1 MAIKVLAIIQAR
13 MGSTRLSGKVLKKI
27 NGRPLIEIL
36 FQRISQSNKIDK
48 IILATSNNAENDC
61 LVETV
66 GKMGFDVFRG
76 SEENVLERYYQ
87 AADLYNPKTI
97 VRITGDC
104 PLIDPQLTDKVID
117 LFQKSNVDYAC
128 NTQPPTFPDG
138 LDTEV
143 FSFSALQAA
152 QQQATK
158 SFDLEHVTPFIRT
171 NEQFRRKNYA
181 NKTDQSKKRWTV
193 DDPEDFLVIK
203 NIVKHFSPNLDFTW
217 KAVMELQESKPEYFE
232 ANISIKRNEGSEF
245 GTGQKLWKRA
255 KKVIPGGNM
264 LLSKRAEMFLPE
276 KWPAYYEKSK
286 GCTVWDLDGNK
297 YIDMSIMGIGTNVLG
312 YANDEVD
319 HEVRKTIDK
328 SNTSTLNCPEEVY
341 LAEKLVELH
350 PWSDMV
356 RFARS
361 GGEATAIAIRIA
373 RAASGKDKVAF
384 CGYHGWHDWYLSA
397 NLSSVENLEGHLLPG
412 LEPKGVPGV
421 LSGSSVPFNYNDF
434 DSLQKIVDK
443 DDIGV
448 IMMEVSRNSEPKN
461 NFLQNIRAL
470 ATKKGIVLIFD
481 EITSGFRVKL
491 GGSHLQYGVNPDM
504 AVFGK
509 AMGNG
514 YAISAVIGKR
524 NIMEYAQSSFISSTF
539 WTERTGPVA
548 ALKTIEILERDS
560 IPERLIETGN
570 YVNKCWSELAE
581 SHGLHINIYGIQ
593 AITHFGF
600 NSDQELAIKT
610 YITQEMLKKGYLAG
624 NSVYICIDH
633 SKEVIDDYINE
644 LEKPFGKIS
653 DIIKSG
659 TIDSFLDTPKCH
671 SGFMRLN

>member
-217 KAVMELQESKPEYFE
+217 KDVMELQESKPEYFE

-255 KKVIPGGNM
+255 KKIIPGGNM
-264 LLSKRAEMFLPE
+264 LLSKRGEMFLPV
-276 KWPAYYEKSK
+276 KWPSYYEKSK

-297 YIDMSIMGIGTNVLG
+297 YIDMSIMGVGTNVLG

-319 HEVRKTIDK
+319 NEVRKAIGK
-328 SNTSTLNCPEEVY
+328 SNTSTFNCAEEVY

-350 PWSDMV
+350 PWSEMV
-356 RFARS
+356 RFSRT
-361 GGEATAIAIRIA
+361 GGEATTIAIRIA
-373 RAASGKDKVAF
+373 RAASGKDKIAF

-397 NLSSVENLEGHLLPG
+397 NLSGAENLEGHLLPG
-412 LEPKGVPGV
+412 LEPKGVPDR
-421 LSGSSVPFNYNDF
+421 LKGSAVPFYYNDF
-434 DSLQKIVDK
+434 DSLQEIVSKGDV
-443 DDIGV
+443 GT
-448 IMMEVSRNSEPKN
+448 IMMEVSRNYEPQD
-461 NFLQNIRAL
+461 NFLEKVRSL
-470 ATKKGIVLIFD
+470 ATDKGIVLIFD

-491 GGSHLQYGVNPDM
+491 GGSHLKYGVNPDM

-514 YAISAVIGKR
+514 YAISAVIGKS

-539 WTERTGPVA
+539 WTERIGPVA
-548 ALKTIEILERDS
+548 ALKTIEIMERDFV
-560 IPERLIETGN
+560 PGQLTETGE
-570 YVNKCWSELAE
+570 YINKCWTELAE
-581 SHGLHINIYGIQ
+581 HHDLNIQIYGIPS
-593 AITHFGF
+593 ITHIGF

-610 YITQEMLKKGYLAG
+610 IITQEMIKSSYLAG
-624 NSVYICIDH
+624 NSVYVCIDH
-633 SKEVIDDYINE
+633 SKDIVDEYMNTLDNSFRI
-644 LEKPFGKIS
+644 IS
-653 DIIKSG
+653 KIIKG
-659 TIDSFLDTPKCH
+659 ENPEQFLEVPICH
-671 SGFMRLN
+671 EGLRRLN